1 MRRKIPD
8 RLGFTVLE
16 LLAVVSILAILAALI
31 TATSPT
37 IFRTMERSRCISNLR
52 NLHVAL
58 GLYLNDQGHWPQVPP
73 SIVINSPEEDAWWR
87 ETLKGNMPDRSWHCP
102 TLVRTAKERNMEMA
116 LRENHYVPTL
126 FDSGQ
131 QTPNKWDNMPWAMEI
146 GNNHGSGLLIVD
158 KSGAVLPYE
167 EFRNRAK

>member
-1 MRRKIPD
+1 MRRKIHGC
-8 RLGFTVLE
+8 LGFTLLE
-16 LLAVVSILAILAALI
+16 LLAVVGIIAILAAMI
-31 TATSPT
+31 TTVSPM
-37 IFRTMERSRCISNLR
+37 IFRSMERSKCISNLR

-58 GLYLNDQGHWPQVPP
+58 GLFLNDHGHWPQLPP
-73 SIVINSPEEDAWWR
+73 EIAINSPEEDAWWR
-87 ETLKGNMPDRSWHCP
+87 ETLKGSMPDRMWQCP
-102 TLVRTAKERNMEMA
+102 TLVRTAKERNMELA
-116 LRENHYVPTL
+116 KRENHYVITL

-146 GNNHGSGLLIVD
+146 GNNHGGGLLIVD